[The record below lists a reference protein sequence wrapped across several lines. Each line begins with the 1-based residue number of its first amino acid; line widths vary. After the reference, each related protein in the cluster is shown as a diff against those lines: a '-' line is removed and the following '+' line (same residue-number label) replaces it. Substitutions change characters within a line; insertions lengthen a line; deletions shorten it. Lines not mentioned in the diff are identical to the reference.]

1 MDNTVLVI
9 EDDPKV
15 LTMLAFA
22 LRSSGHATLLYS
34 DAESALEGLP
44 DEKPNVI
51 LCDVNLPGMNG
62 ADFTQTLKSSPSL
75 ADTPVILMSAYD
87 EPRRHAAGRVRQ
99 QALRPDRSGPAR
111 RGSSFEHRVT
121 DSLRWAVT
129 ISRLGLDALLG
140 RLGPQFSFPD
150 L

>member
-1 MDNTVLVI
+1 MDNTVLVV
-9 EDDPKV
+9 EDDPTV

-22 LRSSGHATLLYS
+22 LRSSGYATLLRS

-62 ADFTQTLKSSPSL
+62 ADFTQTIKSSPSL

-87 EPRRHAAGRVRQ
+87 EPRGHAADVFVSKPFDPIEVVQ
-99 QALRPDRSGPAR
+99 LVEVLA
-111 RGSSFEHRVT
+111 SS
-121 DSLRWAVT
+121 A
-129 ISRLGLDALLG
+129 G
-140 RLGPQFSFPD
+140 
-150 L
+150 

>member
-22 LRSSGHATLLYS
+22 LRSSGHATLLCS

-87 EPRRHAAGRVRQ
+87 EPRGHAADVFVSKPFDPIEVVQ
-99 QALRPDRSGPAR
+99 LVEVLA
-111 RGSSFEHRVT
+111 SST
-121 DSLRWAVT
+121 
-129 ISRLGLDALLG
+129 G
-140 RLGPQFSFPD
+140 
-150 L
+150 